1 MIQARTCICGR
12 AVLFRRCIL
21 DTLQFAKDVV
31 DVLEEKKGEDI
42 LLLDVRALSPF
53 TDYFVICSG
62 GSNRTLQALVEAV
75 REMAHKG
82 YSIPSRVEG
91 RPQDGWLLVDFGDVV
106 LHVFSPDQRDYYQ
119 LEELWSAA
127 RVVLRMQ

>member
-1 MIQARTCICGR
+1 VIQARTCVCGR

-31 DVLEEKKGEDI
+31 DVLEDKKGEDI

-53 TDYFVICSG
+53 TEYFVICSG

-75 REMAHKG
+75 REMAHKS
-82 YSIPSRVEG
+82 YQISSRVEG
-91 RPQDGWLLVDFGDVV
+91 RPQDGWMLVDFGDVV
-106 LHVFSPDQRDYYQ
+106 LHAFSPDQRAYYQ
-119 LEELWSAA
+119 LEELWQDG
-127 RVVLRMQ
+127 RVVVRLQ

>member
-1 MIQARTCICGR
+1 M
-12 AVLFRRCIL
+12 
-21 DTLQFAKDVV
+21 V

-62 GSNRTLQALVEAV
+62 ASNRTLQALVEAA
-75 REMAHKG
+75 REMAHKT
-82 YSIPSRVEG
+82 YQQASRVEG

-106 LHVFSPDQRDYYQ
+106 LHVFSPDQRAYYQ
-119 LEELWSAA
+119 LEELWREAH
-127 RVVLRMQ
+127 VVLHLQ